1 MIIGSQVQ
9 EDVNAA
15 FLAKWDGGAGDQG
28 YLIGLSCVL
37 HAVTNLLVADVLPKF
52 AGKGNRSD
60 AISMEYV
67 AQLFI
72 QSVGV
77 GMNLKETHEEG
88 YDQALAMAMRNL
100 HEMWVAEDES
110 E

>member
-1 MIIGSQVQ
+1 VIIGSKVQ
-9 EDVNAA
+9 EEVNAA
-15 FLAKWDGGAGDQG
+15 FLEKWDGDAGDQG
-28 YLIGLSCVL
+28 YLIGLSAVL
-37 HAVTNLLVADVLPKF
+37 HAVTNLLVADLLPRF
-52 AGKGNRSD
+52 AGKGTRSD
-60 AISMEYV
+60 AVPMEYV

-77 GMNLKETHEEG
+77 GMNLKEQHEEG

-100 HEMWVAEDES
+100 RQMWGEEDET